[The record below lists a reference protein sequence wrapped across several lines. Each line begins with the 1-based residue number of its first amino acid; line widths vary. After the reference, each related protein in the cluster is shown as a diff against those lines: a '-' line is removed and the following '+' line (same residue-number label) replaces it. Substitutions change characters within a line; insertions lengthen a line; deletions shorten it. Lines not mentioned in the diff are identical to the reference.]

1 MQLLLFL
8 RYRVVDLHTMQ
19 DSLLCTQRTKWARVL
34 LLLMDTIRLICT
46 VCAAAPCLKVFSKIS
61 TFYCFETAH
70 RSNMRVLLS
79 GKGIALLF
87 HSLGRSVGHSAN
99 TPFFPERKKPIKTL
113 TREETLDIKIEIV
126 SSFIAELT
134 ANQRKDADTSRLLQ
148 VLLAFDQMLL
158 REKNQTVMG
167 VGDLSEIKKAIC
179 EARSLLV
186 DLAEDEPQDM
196 EGWHHGAKPANSALA
211 LANALSRMILE
222 MSGAVRTF
230 ESKFKAPKCKC
241 AMNPSY

>member
-1 MQLLLFL
+1 M
-8 RYRVVDLHTMQ
+8 VDLHTMQ

-61 TFYCFETAH
+61 TFYCVETAH

-134 ANQRKDADTSRLLQ
+134 ANQDKDADTSRLLQ

-167 VGDLSEIKKAIC
+167 LVTCRRLKRPFVRPGHSWLILLKTSRKTWKVGIM
-179 EARSLLV
+179 
-186 DLAEDEPQDM
+186 EP
-196 EGWHHGAKPANSALA
+196 
-211 LANALSRMILE
+211 SRRIPPWLWLMRYPE
-222 MSGAVRTF
+222 
-230 ESKFKAPKCKC
+230 
-241 AMNPSY
+241 